1 MLKKLYKHEL
11 SALTRWLKFV
21 WIAIIGIAIFNRI
34 SLAIYTN
41 MLEQA
46 HNAGTSETVHQL
58 ALTLVISIMGLH
70 GLSIVASQIV
80 TSLITVVRF
89 YKNMFSNEGYFT
101 FSIPVKP
108 TTHLWCKLFCALIV
122 SLITAIVTTISIC
135 ILFIGM
141 PQIWQALGEILSGI
155 SKISFEIMQ
164 SGNTIHL
171 ILFSIEFFVL
181 YVSATLMPT
190 LMIYASICLGQSFKN
205 KIGGAVICY
214 LVINVI
220 LNIVSS
226 IGSFILQIL
235 IMGIVALES
244 VAAIWL
250 VHIIIFILLAFTVG
264 LCVVFFI
271 ICNNRINKKLNLE

>member
-1 MLKKLYKHEL
+1 MLKKLYKYEL

-46 HNAGTSETVHQL
+46 HNMQTSETAQQL

-70 GLSIVASQIV
+70 GLSIVASQII
-80 TSLITVVRF
+80 TSLIAIVRF

-122 SLITAIVTTISIC
+122 SFITFIVTVISIC

-141 PQIWQALGEILSGI
+141 PQVWQVFGEIISDI
-155 SKISFEIMQ
+155 SKVSFECP
-164 SGNTIHL
+164 S
-171 ILFSIEFFVL
+171 
-181 YVSATLMPT
+181 
-190 LMIYASICLGQSFKN
+190 
-205 KIGGAVICY
+205 
-214 LVINVI
+214 
-220 LNIVSS
+220 
-226 IGSFILQIL
+226 
-235 IMGIVALES
+235 
-244 VAAIWL
+244 
-250 VHIIIFILLAFTVG
+250 
-264 LCVVFFI
+264 
-271 ICNNRINKKLNLE
+271 